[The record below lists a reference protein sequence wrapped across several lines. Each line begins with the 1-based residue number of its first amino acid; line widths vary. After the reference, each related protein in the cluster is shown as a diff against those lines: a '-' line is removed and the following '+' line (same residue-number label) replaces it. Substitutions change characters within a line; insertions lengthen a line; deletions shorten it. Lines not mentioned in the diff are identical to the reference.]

1 MTKEIVAV
9 PTEKIQQGSLP
20 SATLACR
27 IKNSEKI
34 EVEIY
39 NHIEPALLKMVLEGL
54 EAHG

>member
-9 PTEKIQQGSLP
+9 PTEKIQQTPLP

-27 IKNSEKI
+27 ITSPEKL

-54 EAHG
+54 KVHD

>member
-9 PTEKIQQGSLP
+9 PTEKIHQTPLP

-27 IKNSEKI
+27 ITSPEKL

-54 EAHG
+54 KVHD